1 MALSKIIA
9 EGVDL
14 NDTFAFTGTV
24 TGAGLTSP
32 FGNTVAVTSEGG
44 AVTTNL
50 AQGLAKSWNNING
63 SFTVQD
69 SFNVASCVDEGGV
82 APNTYTINVT
92 NSMANTTY
100 MAHGN
105 AETSGQAPR
114 TIGISSP
121 ATSSYFV
128 SCCVTN
134 TPSDST
140 SVVGNTAVLG
150 DLA

>member
-1 MALSKIIA
+1 MSEIKTDKLTGVGTASTITIA
-9 EGVDL
+9 NNEIV
-14 NDTFAFTGTV
+14 
-24 TGAGLTSP
+24 GASS
-32 FGNTVAVTSEGG
+32 GNITIPGEGG
-44 AVTTNL
+44 TTKTSL
-50 AQGLAKSWNNING
+50 QQGLAKSWNNING

-82 APNTYTINVT
+82 APNTYTINMT

>member
-1 MALSKIIA
+1 MSEILVNK
-9 EGVDL
+9 L
-14 NDTFAFTGTV
+14 TGTSTAGSIVV
-24 TGAGLTSP
+24 TGE
-32 FGNTVAVTSEGG
+32 GNST
-44 AVTTNL
+44 TTNL
-50 AQGLAKSWNNING
+50 QQGLAKSWNNINS

-69 SFNVASCVDEGGV
+69 SFNVASCVDEGGA
-82 APNTYTINVT
+82 APNTYTINMT
-92 NSMANTTY
+92 NAMANTTY

-128 SCCVTN
+128 TCCVTN

>member
-1 MALSKIIA
+1 MSEIKTDKLTGVGTASTITIA
-9 EGVDL
+9 NNEIV
-14 NDTFAFTGTV
+14 
-24 TGAGLTSP
+24 GASS
-32 FGNTVAVTSEGG
+32 GNITIPGEGG
-44 AVTTNL
+44 TTKTSL
-50 AQGLAKSWNNING
+50 QQGLAKSWNNING

-82 APNTYTINVT
+82 APNTYTINMT

-134 TPSDST
+134 SPSEST